1 MKNISK
7 ILAIA
12 LFGMIMNSAYAS
24 SDNNAQE
31 NVQQTKS
38 FQTYVVHNQK

>member
-12 LFGMIMNSAYAS
+12 VCSMIMSSAYAS

-38 FQTYVVHNQK
+38 FQAYVAHNQE